1 MKTVGQIISQ
11 ARKEQQISIEKLS
24 QITKIDPDYLKA
36 LEKDEYELL
45 PSHTFIKGFIRNV
58 AQALGKK
65 PDDLVAVFRRDFS
78 LSSSVKLTPDKNL
91 LSRQSMKKKFQ
102 STSLIFVLGIFIFL
116 IYLVFQLRAFIIPP
130 KLEIYQPKAEAVL
143 TSPLTV
149 EGVTSPDSIIQINQ
163 DLIVKPDN
171 SGYFITSIPFSL
183 GENQIEISATNRFGR
198 INNKRIPITLVSQ

>member
-24 QITKIDPDYLKA
+24 QITKIDAEYLKA
-36 LEKDEYELL
+36 LEKDQYDLL

-65 PDDLVAVFRRDFS
+65 PDNLIAIFRRDFS
-78 LSSSVKLTPDKNL
+78 SSSSPKLVPDRTL
-91 LSRQSMKKKFQ
+91 PPHQSIKKKFQ
-102 STSLIFVLGIFIFL
+102 APSTIFYLGAFIFL
-116 IYLVFQLRAFIIPP
+116 VYLVFQLRAFIIPP
-130 KLEIYQPKAEAVL
+130 KLEIYQPKANTVL

-149 EGVTSPDSIIQINQ
+149 EGLTSPDSIIQINQ
-163 DLIVKPDN
+163 DIIIKPDN
-171 SGYFITSIPFSL
+171 SGYFITSTPFSL

-198 INNKRIPITLVSQ
+198 VNTKKIPITLVSQ